1 MCTATGLN
9 KSVSSVDFLLEKEK
23 LGMPCRQ
30 LTVIYLVPKLYIEG
44 GPEIFAKGGSDVRL
58 KCSVR
63 GSQEDDWDI
72 AW

>member
-1 MCTATGLN
+1 MH
-9 KSVSSVDFLLEKEK
+9 
-23 LGMPCRQ
+23 CRQ